1 MAKAKAAAKKTSLD
15 KPVRV
20 RLEVDER
27 RAQLLALG
35 MQMFSSTDYDEVSLD
50 DVAKQL
56 AISKGLIYH
65 YFPTK
70 KDFFSACVE
79 EAAEKLLEMT
89 TPDESLPPAEM
100 LSQGVRAYLQYVE
113 THRGGFVA
121 LMRGRSSGEIAKI
134 LERTRQRL
142 LDRIIAK
149 LPFVEK
155 DDPRLVL
162 ALRGWIGFV
171 EALSLEWAARDD
183 VPLEEPLELALAT
196 FTTCVAHVATSWESL
211 VAKGAVAAVRSAQ
224 RFLGVAEDKLKKR
237 KK

>member
-89 TPDESLPPAEM
+89 APDESLPPAEM

>member
-1 MAKAKAAAKKTSLD
+1 MAKPKAPPKK
-15 KPVRV
+15 PAPERPARV

-35 MQMFSSTDYDEVSLD
+35 MQRFSSTDYDEVSLD
-50 DVAKQL
+50 EIAKQL
-56 AISKGLIYH
+56 NISKGLIYH

-89 TPDESLPPAEM
+89 APDETLPPADM
-100 LSQGVRAYLQYVE
+100 LAQGVRAYLQYVE

-149 LPFVEK
+149 LPFAEK

-183 VPLEEPLELALAT
+183 VPLEEPLELAIAT

-224 RFLGVAEDKLKKR
+224 RFLGVAASKLPR
-237 KK
+237 RRR

>member
-1 MAKAKAAAKKTSLD
+1 MAAKKTTKKGAASH
-15 KPVRV
+15 PRV

-27 RAQLLALG
+27 RAQLLDLG
-35 MQMFSSTDYDEVSLD
+35 MQLFSSTDYDEVSLD
-50 DVAKQL
+50 DVAKRL

-89 TPDESLPPAEM
+89 EPDESLPPVER
-100 LSQGVRAYLQYVE
+100 LTHGVRAYFQYVE

-121 LMRGRSSGEIAKI
+121 LMRGRASGEIAKI

-142 LDRIIAK
+142 LDRI
-149 LPFVEK
+149 LEGMPFPEK

-171 EALSLEWAARDD
+171 EMLLFIVILGITLIYATGGGTSTTALTSLAGLSFSAADLNQAPIVFWR
-183 VPLEEPLELALAT
+183 
-196 FTTCVAHVATSWESL
+196 
-211 VAKGAVAAVRSAQ
+211 AA
-224 RFLGVAEDKLKKR
+224 
-237 KK
+237 

>member
-1 MAKAKAAAKKTSLD
+1 MAAKKTTKKGAASH
-15 KPVRV
+15 PRV

-27 RAQLLALG
+27 RAQLLDLG
-35 MQMFSSTDYDEVSLD
+35 MQLFSSTDYDEVSLD
-50 DVAKQL
+50 DVAKRL

-89 TPDESLPPAEM
+89 EPDESLPPVER
-100 LSQGVRAYLQYVE
+100 LTHGVRAYFQYVE

-121 LMRGRSSGEIAKI
+121 LMRGRASGEIAKI

-142 LDRIIAK
+142 LDRI
-149 LPFVEK
+149 LEGMPFPEK

-171 EALSLEWAARDD
+171 EALSLEWAAREG

-196 FTTCVAHVATSWESL
+196 FATCVSHVAKSWPAVL
-211 VAKGAVAAVRSAQ
+211 AKGAIHAMRGAKKMFDAATSKVT
-224 RFLGVAEDKLKKR
+224 KR
-237 KK
+237 AP